1 VRINGSGYVRICQML
16 VLASDSP
23 RRKKLLQLGGWEFK
37 SIPAEIDERSL
48 PAEEPRSYVLRLAR
62 QKAITS
68 ASQALPGSLVVAADT
83 AVVFAGQIIG
93 KPADPA
99 EAVEILARLRGRAH
113 QVYTALAMM
122 RVDDDV
128 LLSEM
133 CVTDVLMRNY
143 RDDELIAY
151 VNSGD
156 PMDKAG
162 AYAIQHSVFD
172 PVERL
177 EGCYTNVVGL
187 PLCSLYR
194 LLSRLGARVPED
206 KHLLCQALPPDPCEI
221 SQELIADL

>member
-1 VRINGSGYVRICQML
+1 MRNIGSGYVRICQML

-23 RRKKLLQLGGWEFK
+23 RRKKLLELAGWEFK
-37 SIPAEIDERSL
+37 AIPAEIDESSL
-48 PAEEPRSYVLRLAR
+48 PGEEPRSYVMRLAR

-68 ASQALPGSLVVAADT
+68 ASQALPGSLVIAADT
-83 AVVFAGQIIG
+83 AVVFSGQIIG
-93 KPADPA
+93 KPADPE
-99 EAVEILARLRGRAH
+99 EAVEILTRLRGQRH
-113 QVYTALAMM
+113 RVYTALAVV
-122 RVDDDV
+122 RVDDEA

-133 CVTDVLMRNY
+133 CITDVLMRNY

-162 AYAIQHSVFD
+162 AYAIQHSIFD

-194 LLSRLGARVPED
+194 LLGQLDAPPPED
-206 KHLLCQALPPDPCEI
+206 NPLLCQALPPDPCEI

>member
-1 VRINGSGYVRICQML
+1 ML

-23 RRKKLLQLGGWEFK
+23 RRKKLLELGGWEFK
-37 SIPAEIDERSL
+37 AIPAEIDESSL
-48 PAEEPRSYVLRLAR
+48 PGEEPRSYVMRLAR

-68 ASQALPGSLVVAADT
+68 ASHALPGSLVIAADT

-93 KPADPA
+93 KPADTA
-99 EAVEILARLRGRAH
+99 EAVEILTQLRGRAH
-113 QVYTALAMM
+113 QVYTALAAI
-122 RVDDDV
+122 RVDDEA
-128 LLSEM
+128 LLSEI
-133 CVTDVLMRNY
+133 CVTDVIMRNY

-151 VNSGD
+151 VKSGD

-194 LLSRLGARVPED
+194 LLGQLDASILQD
-206 KHLLCQALPPDPCEI
+206 KPLLCQALPPDPCEI

>member
-1 VRINGSGYVRICQML
+1 ML

-23 RRKKLLQLGGWEFK
+23 RRKKLLELAGWEFK
-37 SIPAEIDERSL
+37 AIPAEIDESSL
-48 PAEEPRSYVLRLAR
+48 PGEDPRSYVMRLAR

-68 ASQALPGSLVVAADT
+68 ASQAPRGSLVIAADT
-83 AVVFAGQIIG
+83 AVVFGEQIIG
-93 KPADPA
+93 KPADSA
-99 EAVEILARLRGRAH
+99 EAAQILTRLRGQRH
-113 QVYTALAMM
+113 QVYTALAVV
-122 RVDDDV
+122 RVDDEA
-128 LLSEM
+128 LLSEI
-133 CVTDVLMRNY
+133 CVTDVIMRNY

-151 VNSGD
+151 VNSGN

-194 LLSRLGARVPED
+194 LLGQLGAPVPD
-206 KHLLCQALPPDPCEI
+206 NKPTLCQALPPDPCEI
-221 SQELIADL
+221 SRELIADL